1 MHKAA
6 FILLWIYV
14 FTLPWDNILQ
24 FGDPIGSVGRVAGL
38 LALAGCIF
46 LVSATGTMRRLR
58 AFHIAAAAYLGIV
71 MMSIFWTADPQY
83 TAQAIRTYLQS
94 IMAVWLIWE
103 LASSETIMNLAV
115 AYLAGAWIG
124 AISVL
129 RSFSTTTLLAKAKEA
144 RFTPDG
150 WNSNDI
156 ALALALAI
164 PFALYFAA
172 RRTNWA
178 TKCLA
183 CGYLILGPMAI
194 VLTSSRGGLAVMA
207 IAMSALPLYF
217 RRRKAAA
224 KLLMALVLVSAGC
237 LAWHFTPAQSWD
249 RLSTI
254 YSSIVS
260 GDLNSRELI
269 WQSGLRTF
277 SSNCLVGVGA
287 GAFRSGAGS
296 LYNAH
301 NTFLAVL
308 VEQGLLGFSVFS
320 VIIGFVILSV
330 ARLNGEERMMC
341 VFLLLC
347 WGVGVFTLGWA
358 MNRVTWFVLGFIVA
372 CAHAAPDA
380 PFREAESAGSLA
392 ESAVGAA

>member
-6 FILLWIYV
+6 FILLWVYV
-14 FTLPWDNILQ
+14 FTLPWDYILQ
-24 FGDPIGSVGRVAGL
+24 FGDPIGSAGRVAGL
-38 LALAGCIF
+38 LALAGCIV

-58 AFHIAAAAYLGIV
+58 AFHIAAAIYLGV
-71 MMSIFWTADPQY
+71 VTLSIFWTADPLY

-103 LASSETIMNLAV
+103 LASSETLMNLGV

-129 RSFSTTTLLAKAKEA
+129 RNFSTTTLLAKAKEA

-172 RRTNWA
+172 RRTNWI

-217 RRRKAAA
+217 RRQKPAA
-224 KLLMALVLVSAGC
+224 KLLMALVLVSAIC
-237 LAWHFTPAQSWD
+237 LALHFTPAQSWD

-277 SSNCLVGVGA
+277 SNSCVVGVGA
-287 GAFRSGAGS
+287 GAFQSGAGS
-296 LYNAH
+296 FFNAH
-301 NTFLAVL
+301 NTYLSVL

-320 VIIGFVILSV
+320 VILGFVIFSV
-330 ARLNGEERMMC
+330 ALLKGEERMTC
-341 VFLLLC
+341 VFLLLS

-358 MNRVTWFVLGFIVA
+358 TSRVTWFVLGFIVA
-372 CAHAAPDA
+372 CAHATPNA
-380 PFREAESAGSLA
+380 PFRQLGPTVALA
-392 ESAVGAA
+392 EISLGGA